1 MKPQSAAAPCA
12 RSGAKKNIKPFRGVG
27 SALTGRLQTALLRSA
42 PPGLAPHRYVPVAA
56 APGTPAAR
64 RRFPLHGGIH
74 TSRTDRRTPPY
85 LLFQQKEIKEASLC
99 AETTG

>member
-12 RSGAKKNIKPFRGVG
+12 RSVAKKNIKLFRGVG

-64 RRFPLHGGIH
+64 RRFPLHGN
-74 TSRTDRRTPPY
+74 PY
-85 LLFQQKEIKEASLC
+85 IPHGQTHSALSALPTERN
-99 AETTG
+99 

>member
-12 RSGAKKNIKPFRGVG
+12 RSAAKKNIKPFRGVG

-42 PPGLAPHRYVPVAA
+42 PPGLVPHRYVPVAA
-56 APGTPAAR
+56 ASM
-64 RRFPLHGGIH
+64 GIH

>member
-12 RSGAKKNIKPFRGVG
+12 RSAAKKNIKPFRGVG

-56 APGTPAAR
+56 APGTPPRAGVFR
-64 RRFPLHGGIH
+64 SMGIH
-74 TSRTDRRTPPY
+74 TPRTDRRTLPY